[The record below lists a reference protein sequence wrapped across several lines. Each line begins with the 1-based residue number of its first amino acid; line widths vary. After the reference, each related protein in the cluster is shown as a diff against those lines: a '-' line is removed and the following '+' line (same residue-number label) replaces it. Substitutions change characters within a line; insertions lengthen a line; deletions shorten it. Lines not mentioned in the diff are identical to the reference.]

1 VIDVSGKSV
10 LPGLIDMHGPMY
22 VATAKGI
29 ANAFESYP
37 ALYLAGGVT
46 SVRSPGDFDPRSARR
61 PNTATPS
68 CATSRPRAMVT
79 PSGAGHALQ
88 HDQEAAER
96 RAARRGGRT
105 AQCRLGRCATSLL
118 PGSRSR
124 AVLRR
129 RRRRVGWRFLS
140 GSGRSF
146 ARRRAAPTAVHSPA
160 AADALDSLPALGYI
174 DRTLL
179 TDLQTNLEKPHNVRL
194 FGARSAA
201 AFAHVLN
208 RDDWAKAIDYLR
220 DVRYFMPQRLM
231 GEVLAMGERT
241 QRSFDEGNKKS
252 VAGINSLKAA
262 IRERLQASR
271 VIFLSTERPTDDA
284 SEEPSHSQPMLQA
297 ADLAGGYARQ
307 IYLDYGLRVV
317 CEEFKGVIHNGK
329 MIRTWL
335 QIERVD
341 GELRPR
347 RR

>member
-1 VIDVSGKSV
+1 LDNSRTFSDDSFRITEQLVVTGT
-10 LPGLIDMHGPMY
+10 LPGWAELRWYPDLVRFCGADLKWGRVRDRWPDLSSELRRSILRDLRDALIAIIDGSLYHSEWQR
-22 VATAKGI
+22 I
-29 ANAFESYP
+29 AER
-37 ALYLAGGVT
+37 V
-46 SVRSPGDFDPRSARR
+46 ARR
-61 PNTATPS
+61 P
-68 CATSRPRAMVT
+68 RASW
-79 PSGAGHALQ
+79 PEAFGAWV
-88 HDQEAAER
+88 DE
-96 RAARRGGRT
+96 
-105 AQCRLGRCATSLL
+105 
-118 PGSRSR
+118 RSR
-124 AVLRR
+124 DYEMRR
-129 RRRRVGWRFLS
+129 ILDD
-140 GSGRSF
+140 
-146 ARRRAAPTAVHSPA
+146 SPA
-160 AADALDSLPALGYI
+160 WRIQEYLADDGDILADIGGIAQNTDI
-174 DRTLL
+174 ERTLL
-179 TDLQTNLEKPHNVRL
+179 TDLQARLEKPHNVRL

-231 GEVLAMGERT
+231 GQVLAMGERT
-241 QRSFDEGNKKS
+241 QRIFDEGNKKS

-271 VIFLSTERPTDDA
+271 VIFLSTEPLTNDA

-307 IYLDYGLRVV
+307 IYLDYGLRGV

-341 GELRPR
+341 GDLRPR